1 MFEKIKKWYEL
12 GLWNKAMVEQAVGK
26 GLLTQAEME
35 SFVSEVGDGES

>member
-12 GLWNKAMVEQAVGK
+12 GLWNEAMVERAVGK

-35 SFVSEVGDGES
+35 SCVSEVGDGES